1 MSDTPVLSRGSDG
14 RCSLVAAAMDEPT
27 EEEAKS
33 RLTYKTELCA
43 RWISGACAFGH
54 DCCFAHG
61 ADELRERVRPER
73 CAAAKR
79 RAKEAHRTTRRM
91 GSSRVFTPS
100 Y

>member
-1 MSDTPVLSRGSDG
+1 MSDTPVPIRVGRSVLSLG
-14 RCSLVAAAMDEPT
+14 AAAMDEQT

-43 RWISGACAFGH
+43 RWISGACAFGS

-73 CAAAKR
+73 
-79 RAKEAHRTTRRM
+79 
-91 GSSRVFTPS
+91 
-100 Y
+100 